1 MLKKLNALLSLL
13 PFNGDKLKLSGLF
26 ILLSQV
32 TALIPGLDLKT
43 LVLMILDN
51 PTKSGIIA
59 AVVALLHKVIKAQI
73 PSPR

>member
-59 AVVALLHKVIKAQI
+59 AVVTLLHKVIKAQI